1 MKKVIAV
8 LALASMSL
16 FVACSGNG
24 PEGTAEKFVLHST
37 KGEFEEAKKYGT
49 ESTGRLLSMAEALG
63 GEKIAEMKEKNK
75 DAKVDIISSEV
86 KDTTAVVKYKVT
98 GMEGNDGTERSLN
111 LVKRDNDWKVNMS
124 KENGSGAATE

>member
-1 MKKVIAV
+1 MKKVVTV

-16 FVACSGNG
+16 FVSCSGNG
-24 PEGTAEKFVLHST
+24 PEGVAEKFVIHST

-49 ESTGRLLSMAEALG
+49 ESTGKLLSMAEAFG
-63 GEKIAEMKEKNK
+63 GDEINQMKEKNK
-75 DAKVDIISSEV
+75 DAKVEIISSEV

-98 GMEGNDGTERSLN
+98 GIEGAAGEEKSVN

-124 KENGSGAATE
+124 KENGAGAAE

>member
-1 MKKVIAV
+1 
-8 LALASMSL
+8 
-16 FVACSGNG
+16 
-24 PEGTAEKFVLHST
+24 
-37 KGEFEEAKKYGT
+37 
-49 ESTGRLLSMAEALG
+49 MAEALG

-75 DAKVDIISSEV
+75 DAKVEIISSEV

>member
-75 DAKVDIISSEV
+75 DAKVEIISSEV

>member
-75 DAKVDIISSEV
+75 DAKVEIISSEV

-111 LVKRDNDWKVNMS
+111 LVKRDNAWKVNMS